1 LIPLSHSS
9 EIAANLER
17 AEQSLLAARQ
27 LASGGYDDFAASRAY
42 YAAFYAATA
51 ALLAEGIEFSK
62 HTGVIS
68 FIHKQF
74 VRSGRLSKE
83 QGKTLNWLFEL
94 RGIGDYGGMVH
105 VAPEQVE
112 AAIQSAEEFVAAIR
126 SLLKADR
133 DSSQSD
139 ELEHRQG

>member
-1 LIPLSHSS
+1 MIPLSHSS

-42 YAAFYAATA
+42 YAATA

-74 VRSGRLSKE
+74 VKTGRLSNE

-105 VAPEQVE
+105 VSPEQVE
-112 AAIQSAEEFVAAIR
+112 AALQSAEEFVAAIR
-126 SLLKADR
+126 SLLKPDR

>member
-1 LIPLSHSS
+1 LTPLPYSS
-9 EIAANLER
+9 EIAANLAR

-51 ALLAEGIEFSK
+51 ALLAEGVEFSK

-74 VRSGRLSKE
+74 VKPGRLSKE

-94 RGIGDYGGMVH
+94 RSIGDYGGMVH
-105 VAPEQVE
+105 VSSEQVE

-126 SLLKADR
+126 ALLKTSQDA
-133 DSSQSD
+133 SQSD
-139 ELEHRQG
+139 VFEQ